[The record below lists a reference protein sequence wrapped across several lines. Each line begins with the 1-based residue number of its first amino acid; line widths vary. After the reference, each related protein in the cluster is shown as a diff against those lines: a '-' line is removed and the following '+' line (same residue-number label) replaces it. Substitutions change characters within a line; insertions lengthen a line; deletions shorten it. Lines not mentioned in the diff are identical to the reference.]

1 MTPKLTSSRVMK
13 LHSCCR
19 VPPGETTLKRTGCVL
34 AFSRMADAME
44 YGESRFL
51 EDVNARRRN
60 LEWYYVNISV
70 IHFISLEMFGVM
82 EVVSL

>member
-1 MTPKLTSSRVMK
+1 
-13 LHSCCR
+13 
-19 VPPGETTLKRTGCVL
+19 
-34 AFSRMADAME
+34 ME